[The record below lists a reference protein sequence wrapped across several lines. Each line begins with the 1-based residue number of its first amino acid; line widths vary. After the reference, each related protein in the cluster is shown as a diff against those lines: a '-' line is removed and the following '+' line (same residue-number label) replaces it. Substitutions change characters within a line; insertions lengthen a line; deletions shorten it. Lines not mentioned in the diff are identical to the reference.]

1 MNIPMLA
8 PWHLARAER
17 LPFENVDRR
26 QPVERV
32 EPFLAGHE
40 LQAHMVVAWHE
51 RRARDDARDPVLA
64 GGKVEAR
71 NLPAAVH
78 APDADAELVLDVQ
91 ADVAAPARTGDAH
104 HELEDAG
111 MWDKV
116 KPFIRGGFWRNFK
129 ARYPETGEMY
139 ARMLEVSNRLAE
151 LRAGR
156 HKRAEAIGRR
166 LAAIGIASSFE
177 GAMALAADPH
187 AIGRT
192 HFARYLVA
200 AGIAADPNDAFKR
213 YLCESGP
220 GYVSHRWA
228 ELGQAIRW
236 IRQAGGIAVLAHPA
250 RYGLHAARLRTLF
263 REFRA
268 LGGEAVEVV
277 SPSSQGEQ
285 ARLLARLACEAGL
298 AASAGSDFHFPE
310 EKRFDLGQIPPLP
323 PACRAVWAGWP
334 EEELLA
340 LA

>member
-1 MNIPMLA
+1 MIAAASPAAAFFLSPIDLHSHSDRSDGALA
-8 PWHLARAER
+8 PAT
-17 LPFENVDRR
+17 V
-26 QPVERV
+26 VERAAQRGVRILALTDHDTVDGLAEAHAAARRHGV
-32 EPFLAGHE
+32 ELIDGAEISVSWNGRTLHV
-40 LQAHMVVAWHE
+40 LGL
-51 RRARDDARDPVLA
+51 RIDPC
-64 GGKVEAR
+64 
-71 NLPAAVH
+71 
-78 APDADAELVLDVQ
+78 
-91 ADVAAPARTGDAH
+91 AAPLRQG
-104 HELEDAG
+104 
-111 MWDKV
+111 
-116 KPFIRGGFWRNFK
+116 
-129 ARYPETGEMY
+129 
-139 ARMLEVSNRLAE
+139 LAE

-156 HKRAEAIGRR
+156 HQRAEAIGRR

-200 AGIAADPNDAFKR
+200 AGIAADANDAFKR

-228 ELGQAIRW
+228 ELGQAISW

-277 SPSSQGEQ
+277 SPGSQGEQ

-310 EKRFDLGQIPPLP
+310 ERRFDLGQIPPLP